1 MAESRPPPRAKGE
14 EENGGGCGSASSSSS
29 MTTTTATT
37 AMISAFR
44 RPIEP
49 HESLTGLCI
58 KYNVSMA
65 DIRSVNNGLVNE
77 STVHAKG
84 WVMIPRSDRNGKKIE
99 DECEKKSNAGS
110 NAMDKLRKHY
120 ELPGTPGKDTDEKE
134 KEKEEEEEEKNIEV
148 IDTIRFE
155 YEPAEKKG
163 EYGKNETKTRRKERE
178 ESNTGLSVSHQQQ
191 ENTALA
197 TDAGGGFGPSSMF
210 ARDKPLFTPH
220 KEKPAAAA
228 DAITMEG
235 VGIRAAMKYKSKT
248 FFSKLKSKA
257 LHLTADLREEKRA
270 SSPNFRESLNDIRG
284 PPPKGKGD

>member
-14 EENGGGCGSASSSSS
+14 EENGGGCGSA
-29 MTTTTATT
+29 
-37 AMISAFR
+37 FR

-49 HESLTGLCI
+49 HESLTGMCI

-99 DECEKKSNAGS
+99 EECEKKSNSGS

-120 ELPGTPGKDTDEKE
+120 ELPGTPGKDTAEKE
-134 KEKEEEEEEKNIEV
+134 KDEEEEEKNIEV

-178 ESNTGLSVSHQQQ
+178 ESNAGLSVSHQQQ
-191 ENTALA
+191 ENTATLA
-197 TDAGGGFGPSSMF
+197 NDAGGGFGPSSMF

>member
-1 MAESRPPPRAKGE
+1 
-14 EENGGGCGSASSSSS
+14 
-29 MTTTTATT
+29 
-37 AMISAFR
+37 
-44 RPIEP
+44 
-49 HESLTGLCI
+49 
-58 KYNVSMA
+58 
-65 DIRSVNNGLVNE
+65 
-77 STVHAKG
+77 
-84 WVMIPRSDRNGKKIE
+84 
-99 DECEKKSNAGS
+99 
-110 NAMDKLRKHY
+110 MDKLRKHY
-120 ELPGTPGKDTDEKE
+120 ELPGTPGKDTDE

-191 ENTALA
+191 ENTVLA